1 MVSHLTVTP
10 SSASG
15 APARAFNA
23 PASTDGNGATDNT
36 FAALLDHAEGP
47 DKAARGGLAGMIDAA
62 LASLSKFAAAGAADG
77 QAKDE
82 QPADPQAIAAVID
95 APVALQ
101 NEIDVKSTFTN
112 LVKDLASLKQSLDA
126 GIAIAPELLKRIDTA
141 LDTLGA
147 KLDIDLS
154 GSTSSASDAEVLK
167 GLLAA
172 VAADAT
178 TPQAEVTNALAPL
191 IQALRTASPATT
203 TGPNAGTQIV
213 TPDQFNAVGSRLQ
226 ALLQALNGKSDKPVD
241 LAALGLAAAGKLADD
256 KSSADLAAALTKLA
270 APPAKLDAAA
280 AAPILAKPTLKLTEP
295 TLTGKGEA
303 PAAASPS
310 AGTDGAQATK
320 PSAVSA
326 ETADTGN
333 RPDGGTGKGSDRTD
347 SSETRPVSKP
357 VDATT
362 PPAPAAVAADK
373 PVDVQPPSANQPVQV
388 ARVDAVA
395 PRVVQA
401 GYQTSQQ
408 QLNLPQIAFEL
419 VRQVN
424 DGNARFQ
431 IRLDPP
437 ELGRI
442 DVKLDIGAS
451 GQVKAHLIVDKAETL
466 DLMQRDQRALERA
479 LQQAGLDSAKTNLE
493 FSLRQNPFSGG
504 QQQGRDQQGSPFGF
518 QFQGGDV
525 VEEAPPTINLYRAS
539 LSASGVNIIA

>member
-36 FAALLDHAEGP
+36 FAALLGHAERA
-47 DKAARGGLAGMIDAA
+47 DKAARGGMAGMIDAA
-62 LASLSKFAAAGAADG
+62 LASLSKFTQAGDADSE
-77 QAKDE
+77 AKDD
-82 QPADPQAIAAVID
+82 QPADPQAVAAVID
-95 APVALQ
+95 APVAFQ
-101 NEIDVKSTFTN
+101 NEIDVKSTFTD

-126 GIAIAPELLKRIDTA
+126 GAAIDPELLKRIDAA
-141 LDTLGA
+141 LDSLGA
-147 KLDIDLS
+147 KFNIDLS
-154 GSTSSASDAEVLK
+154 TPLGSAADDETLS
-167 GLLAA
+167 GLLA
-172 VAADAT
+172 VAANGS
-178 TPQAEVTNALAPL
+178 TPTDEVTNALAPL
-191 IQALRTASPATT
+191 VQALRAASSPTADASAAPE
-203 TGPNAGTQIV
+203 IV
-213 TPDQFNAVGSRLQ
+213 YPGELKAVSSKLQ
-226 ALLQALNGKSDKPVD
+226 ALLQALNGKSDAPVD
-241 LAALGLAAAGKLADD
+241 LAALGLADD
-256 KSSADLAAALTKLA
+256 AKPDADLAAALAKLTA
-270 APPAKLDAAA
+270 APAKVDAAVT
-280 AAPILAKPTLKLTEP
+280 APTLATPNLKLTEP
-295 TLTGKGEA
+295 TLTGKGDAQAAA
-303 PAAASPS
+303 PADSTDSAQAAKPGTTPAVTADSGSKPDT
-310 AGTDGAQATK
+310 GTDTGGDK
-320 PSAVSA
+320 S
-326 ETADTGN
+326 ETSDT
-333 RPDGGTGKGSDRTD
+333 RPD
-347 SSETRPVSKP
+347 SKP
-357 VDATT
+357 VDAK
-362 PPAPAAVAADK
+362 APAAAAAAAPDK
-373 PVDVQPPSANQPVQV
+373 PADPQPAAPSQPAQV

-431 IRLDPP
+431 MRLDPP

-442 DVKLDIGAS
+442 EVKLDIGAS
-451 GQVKAHLIVDKAETL
+451 GHVKAHMIVDKAETL

-493 FSLRQNPFSGG
+493 FSLRQSPFSGG
-504 QQQGRDQQGSPFGF
+504 QQQGRDQQGNPFGF